1 MKKLLI
7 LQTDEAYFLF
17 ETLITLDHNRELF
30 NDFEITIL
38 VDPKSLAQ
46 LKDGSEPILTGIT
59 TNLAAV
65 IDKEFDLSVN
75 LSMNE
80 TSWVLH
86 EKIKSYKKIGPHQ
99 NEKQLLIDD
108 AWSSYLI
115 TLKARA
121 PFLTFHLQ
129 DIYKNILGIKKI
141 ANFQK
146 TPKNFQ
152 FVVIGLC
159 NTDIFSSMEQE
170 KLVNLILSGQPHLK
184 IRDISEIDP
193 ISNLSQVL
201 YIGPANFQ
209 AVKICEA
216 GAQGIFLTSHFQG
229 FNLLPH
235 DQGHLLVSSKNSHF
249 NADKLIPIINSQ
261 IIHKDIPQNS
271 TYAIYKT
278 EEENI
283 FGSYLK
289 SLNSSDDNYPVYQ
302 SHVVLWNFILNL
314 YEVHLDIS
322 KCQISQIELIRTQI
336 EVLNKL
342 IRLYDY
348 AMSSVDTIHQEAK
361 SVSANNEKIQGHL
374 KNLKEMDAITDQIS
388 QTNSFLRPILDFYRI
403 RRGQNSGATLLEQ
416 SQHSFLT
423 YSEEH
428 QALKAL
434 LELFSVTLSKNE
446 VSI

>member
-1 MKKLLI
+1 M
-7 LQTDEAYFLF
+7 
-17 ETLITLDHNRELF
+17 LDRNRELF
-30 NDFEITIL
+30 NEFEITLL
-38 VDPKSLAQ
+38 VDPNSLTQ
-46 LKDGSEPILTGIT
+46 FKDGSAPLLGGIT
-59 TNLAAV
+59 TDLSSV
-65 IDKEFDLSVN
+65 IDIEFDLSVN

-80 TSWVLH
+80 TSWPIH
-86 EKIKSYKKIGPHQ
+86 EKIKSKKRIGPYEK
-99 NEKQLLIDD
+99 EKQLFLAD
-108 AWSSYLI
+108 AWSSYLL

-129 DIYKNILGIKKI
+129 DIYKNILGIKKV
-141 ANFQK
+141 ASFQK
-146 TPKNFQ
+146 TSKNFQ
-152 FVVIGLC
+152 YVVIGLS
-159 NTDIFSSMEQE
+159 NTDIFSSLEQE
-170 KLVNLILSGQPHLK
+170 KMVNLILSQQPHLK

-201 YIGPANFQ
+201 YIGPGNFP
-209 AVKICEA
+209 AIKICEA
-216 GAQGIFLTSHFQG
+216 GAHGIFLTSHFQG

-235 DQGHLLVSSKNSHF
+235 NQGHLLISSKNTHF
-249 NADKLIPIINSQ
+249 NAEKLIPIINSQ
-261 IIHKDIPQNS
+261 IHHKEVPQNS
-271 TYAIYKT
+271 NYAIYIT
-278 EEENI
+278 EDENI

-289 SLNSSDDNYPVYQ
+289 SLNSSDDNYPIYQ

-314 YEVHLDIS
+314 YDVHLDIS
-322 KCQISQIELIRTQI
+322 RCQMSQLDLIRNQI

-361 SVSANNEKIQGHL
+361 SSSANNEKIQGHL

-388 QTNSFLRPILDFYRI
+388 RTNSFLRPILDFYRI

-428 QALKAL
+428 QALKAI

>member
-7 LQTDEAYFLF
+7 IQMDEAYFLF
-17 ETLITLDHNRELF
+17 ETLLMLDHNRELF
-30 NDFEITIL
+30 NEFEITIL

-46 LKDGSEPILTGIT
+46 LKDGSEPILSGIT

-65 IDKEFDLSVN
+65 IDKSFDLSVN
-75 LSMNE
+75 LSMNDA
-80 TSWVLH
+80 SWAVH
-86 EKIKSYKKIGPHQ
+86 EKIKSNKKIGPY
-99 NEKQLLIDD
+99 EKDKQLFIAD
-108 AWSSYLI
+108 AWSSYLL

-129 DIYKNILGIKKI
+129 DIYKNILGIKKV
-141 ANFQK
+141 ATFQQTSK
-146 TPKNFQ
+146 KFQ
-152 FVVIGLC
+152 YVVIGLS
-159 NTDIFSSMEQE
+159 NTDIFSSLEQE
-170 KLVNLILSGQPHLK
+170 KLVNLILSNQPNLK

-209 AVKICEA
+209 ALKICEA
-216 GAQGIFLTSHFQG
+216 GALGIFLTSNFQG

-235 DQGHLLVSSKNSHF
+235 DQGHLLISSKNSPF

-261 IIHKDIPQNS
+261 VLRKEIPQNS
-271 TYAIYKT
+271 TYAIYTT

-289 SLNSSDDNYPVYQ
+289 SLNSSDDNYPIYQ
-302 SHVVLWNFILNL
+302 SYVVLWNFILNL
-314 YEVHLDIS
+314 YDVHIDIS
-322 KCQISQIELIRTQI
+322 RCQISQIELIRIQI

-361 SVSANNEKIQGHL
+361 AISANNEKIQGHL
-374 KNLKEMDAITDQIS
+374 KNLKEMESITDQIS

-403 RRGQNSGATLLEQ
+403 RRGQNLGATLLEQ

-434 LELFSVTLSKNE
+434 HELFSVTLSKNE

>member
-1 MKKLLI
+1 LKKLLI
-7 LQTDEAYFLF
+7 IQLDEAYFLF

-30 NDFEITIL
+30 NEFEITLL
-38 VDPKSLAQ
+38 VDPKSLSQ
-46 LKDGSEPILTGIT
+46 FKDGSAPILGGIT
-59 TNLAAV
+59 TDLAAV
-65 IDKEFDLSVN
+65 VEKEFDLSVN

-80 TSWVLH
+80 TSWSIH
-86 EKIKSYKKIGPHQ
+86 EQIKSQKRIGPY
-99 NEKQLLIDD
+99 EKDKQLFLAD
-108 AWSSYLI
+108 AWSAYLL

-129 DIYKNILGIKKI
+129 DIYKNILGIKKV
-141 ANFQK
+141 ASFQK
-146 TPKNFQ
+146 TPKNYQ
-152 FVVIGLC
+152 YVVIGLS
-159 NTDIFSSMEQE
+159 NTDIFSSLEQE
-170 KLVNLILSGQPHLK
+170 KMVNLILSQQPHLK

-209 AVKICEA
+209 ALKICEA
-216 GAQGIFLTSHFQG
+216 GARGIFLTSHFQG

-235 DQGHLLVSSKNSHF
+235 DQGHLLISSKNSLF
-249 NADKLIPIINSQ
+249 SAEKLLPIINGQ
-261 IIHKDIPQNS
+261 VLNKEIPLNS
-271 TYAIYKT
+271 TYAIYTT
-278 EEENI
+278 EDENI

-289 SLNSSDDNYPVYQ
+289 SLNSSDDNYPIYQ

-314 YEVHLDIS
+314 YDVHLDIS
-322 KCQISQIELIRTQI
+322 RCHLTQLELIRNQI

-361 SVSANNEKIQGHL
+361 SSSANNDKIQGHL

-428 QALKAL
+428 QALKAM